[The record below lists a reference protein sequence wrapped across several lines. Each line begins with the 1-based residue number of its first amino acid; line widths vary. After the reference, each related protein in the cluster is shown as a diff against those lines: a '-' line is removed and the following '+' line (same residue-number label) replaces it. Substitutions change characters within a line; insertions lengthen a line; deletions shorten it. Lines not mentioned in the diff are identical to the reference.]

1 MPLFNFFDS
10 LKTIRRYGRVICSI
24 LVLIVLNVSID
35 IPDELLYRG
44 NNPKQYEVN
53 EMESIAEFVF
63 EICLNEE
70 DSFPETEGD
79 DEGSEISKKENN
91 WKPGLLTYTNNLISS
106 TLFNSYTILFFE
118 HYKSADYTDVPY
130 APPCSG

>member
-1 MPLFNFFDS
+1 M
-10 LKTIRRYGRVICSI
+10 
-24 LVLIVLNVSID
+24 VLIVLNVSID

-44 NNPKQYEVN
+44 SNPKQYEVN

-79 DEGSEISKKENN
+79 DEGSGISKKENN
-91 WKPGLLTYTNNLISS
+91 WKPGLLTYANNLIGS
-106 TLFNSYTILFFE
+106 TLFNSYAIPFAE
-118 HYKSADYTDVPY
+118 HYKSAEYADVPY
-130 APPCSG
+130 APPCSA

>member
-1 MPLFNFFDS
+1 
-10 LKTIRRYGRVICSI
+10 
-24 LVLIVLNVSID
+24 
-35 IPDELLYRG
+35 
-44 NNPKQYEVN
+44 
-53 EMESIAEFVF
+53 MESIAEFVF
-63 EICLNEE
+63 EACLNEE
-70 DSFPETEGD
+70 GSFPETEGD